1 MAATEAAP
9 RVALLARPGDAC
21 DRIAGALREAGAHVV
36 LVADPLQA
44 EPLQVRQ
51 AQPQAVLVA
60 LEPAIED
67 AIDRLEDVLA
77 DPQYMV
83 IFEEADQAAQRAGWD
98 AARWLRHLAAKL
110 HRHDDVLP
118 AGTEAGDEVQLT
130 DGPLPQPSAAVDFDQ
145 AILAVTGQARQ
156 RADAVPPDALDGLLA
171 AVAESGEQGAAG
183 TTRGQAEVA
192 EAAPASIDA
201 SGPDFSFGFDA
212 VRAAA
217 FPEAAAAEEPWVA
230 PDLGALSIE
239 ADDASATGSAPSTLD
254 SGALSLASDAASQ
267 AKVDLSIID
276 FGALSLESDEASVAE
291 AEPSTID
298 FGALSLDS
306 DDASLGGAESSMTDF
321 GTLSLASDDASQA
334 GAELSTID
342 FGALS
347 LEAAEPAL
355 ELEELSFD
363 PERFN
368 RAGQAQDAP
377 AGIEE
382 FLAQAARTQA
392 DGGQAVADETSAAM
406 DDVDVDVD
414 ATPAEASPPALASFD
429 FSGLSLVADNEL
441 PVATAAPAKAAPSFD
456 LDSLGAGLS
465 LVDPDSY
472 GHGTPPGLVLIEAG
486 LGGPDAVR
494 QLLAALPTGF
504 PQAILIRLALEGGRY
519 DRLVK
524 QMTRATTAPVDVA
537 EAGARVMPGHVHF
550 VPPGLGLR
558 PAGSGWTFDAGQTL
572 AASTLP
578 AGDSAV
584 LFLSGADPGQV
595 AQGSAGWDGL
605 VLAQTPDEGCYEPA
619 AAAAAIAAGADH
631 GHPAELARRLR
642 ERWPAPGGRGP
653 HPDSHG
659 MQ

>member
-9 RVALLARPGDAC
+9 RVALLARAGDAC
-21 DRIAGALREAGAHVV
+21 DRIAGALRDAGADVV

-44 EPLQVRQ
+44 EPVEVRQ
-51 AQPQAVLVA
+51 AKPQAVLVA

-83 IFEEADQAAQRAGWD
+83 IFEEAEQAAQRAGWD

-118 AGTEAGDEVQLT
+118 AGAGSGEELQLS
-130 DGPLPQPSAAVDFDQ
+130 DAPPPQVAAVDFDQ
-145 AILAVTGQARQ
+145 AIVAVTGQARA
-156 RADAVPPDALDGLLA
+156 RADDVPADGLDGVLA
-171 AVAESGEQGAAG
+171 ASTAPGADASASGWQAEAVDAGFASIRSEERADDAPGPSDAGSDAPWIVSDAGGLSPGSHDLVERDDAAAAG
-183 TTRGQAEVA
+183 TEL
-192 EAAPASIDA
+192 PA
-201 SGPDFSFGFDA
+201 
-212 VRAAA
+212 
-217 FPEAAAAEEPWVA
+217 
-230 PDLGALSIE
+230 
-239 ADDASATGSAPSTLD
+239 
-254 SGALSLASDAASQ
+254 
-267 AKVDLSIID
+267 ID
-276 FGALSLESDEASVAE
+276 FGALSLELDAACPAEASPSAIDPGALALE
-291 AEPSTID
+291 LEASAAGAEPSNI
-298 FGALSLDS
+298 GLNALALETE
-306 DDASLGGAESSMTDF
+306 DASPAGTELPPVEF
-321 GTLSLASDDASQA
+321 GTLALHGDAASPLEA
-334 GAELSTID
+334 GTSGID
-342 FGALS
+342 FSALS

-355 ELEELSFD
+355 ELEELAFD

-368 RAGQAQDAP
+368 RAGQTQDAP

-392 DGGQAVADETSAAM
+392 DAGLAAGDDLAAATVAEDAA
-406 DDVDVDVD
+406 
-414 ATPAEASPPALASFD
+414 ATAEVPPAALASLD
-429 FSGLSLVADNEL
+429 FSGLSLVADDEL

-472 GHGTPPGLVLIEAG
+472 GHGAPPGLVLIEAG

-494 QLLAALPTGF
+494 QLLAALPPGF

-524 QMTRATTAPVDVA
+524 QMTRATNAPVDVA
-537 EAGARVMPGHVHF
+537 EAGARAEPGHVHF

-558 PAGSGWTFDAGQTL
+558 AAGGGWVFEPGQAL

-578 AGDSAV
+578 ARDSAV
-584 LFLSGADPGQV
+584 LFLSGADAGQV
-595 AQGSAGWDGL
+595 AQASARWNGL

-642 ERWPAPGGRGP
+642 ERWPATAGAGP
-653 HPDSHG
+653 TPESDG

>member
-9 RVALLARPGDAC
+9 RVALLAKAGDAC
-21 DRIAGALREAGAHVV
+21 DRIAGALREAGADVV

-44 EPLQVRQ
+44 EPVQVRQ
-51 AQPQAVLVA
+51 ARPQAVLVA

-67 AIDRLEDVLA
+67 AIDRLEDVLT
-77 DPQYMV
+77 DPRYMV
-83 IFEEADQAAQRAGWD
+83 IFEEADHAAQRAGWD

-118 AGTEAGDEVQLT
+118 AGAGSGEEVQLT
-130 DGPLPQPSAAVDFDQ
+130 DATLPPPPAAVDFDQ
-145 AILAVTGQARQ
+145 AIVAVTGQARQ
-156 RADAVPPDALDGLLA
+156 RADDVPADGLDGVLA
-171 AVAESGEQGAAG
+171 APTERAEPG
-183 TTRGQAEVA
+183 A
-192 EAAPASIDA
+192 EAAASSWQADAVDAGFASIRTGERADGAPTPSDA
-201 SGPDFSFGFDA
+201 GIVESWIAPDVGGLSLEAHDA
-212 VRAAA
+212 GERDDAAPA
-217 FPEAAAAEEPWVA
+217 GEEPSGI
-230 PDLGALSIE
+230 DL
-239 ADDASATGSAPSTLD
+239 STL
-254 SGALSLASDAASQ
+254 SLELDAASPP
-267 AKVDLSIID
+267 A
-276 FGALSLESDEASVAE
+276 
-291 AEPSTID
+291 T
-298 FGALSLDS
+298 
-306 DDASLGGAESSMTDF
+306 
-321 GTLSLASDDASQA
+321 
-334 GAELSTID
+334 ELSTID

-347 LEAAEPAL
+347 PGLDDASAAVPEPSGIDFNALSLESEGAAAPGTDLPAVGFGTLSLDSDDPSPLEADASSLDFSALSLEPAEPAL
-355 ELEELSFD
+355 DLEELSFD

-392 DGGQAVADETSAAM
+392 DAEQATADDMPAAAVVE
-406 DDVDVDVD
+406 DTAAPVQ
-414 ATPAEASPPALASFD
+414 APPPALASLD
-429 FSGLSLVADNEL
+429 FSGLSLVADDE

-472 GHGTPPGLVLIEAG
+472 GHGAAPGVVLIEAG

-494 QLLAALPTGF
+494 QLLAALPAGF
-504 PQAILIRLALEGGRY
+504 PKAILIRLALEGGRY

-537 EAGARVMPGHVHF
+537 EAGAKVVAGHVHF

-558 PAGSGWTFDAGQTL
+558 AAGGGWAFERGQAL

-584 LFLSGADPGQV
+584 LFLSGADTGQV
-595 AQGSAGWDGL
+595 AQAAAGWGGL

-619 AAAAAIAAGADH
+619 AAAAAIAAGAAH
-631 GHPAELARRLR
+631 GHPADLARRLR
-642 ERWPAPGGRGP
+642 ERWPGTGDRGP
-653 HPDSHG
+653 HPESDG

>member
-9 RVALLARPGDAC
+9 RVALLARAGDAC
-21 DRIAGALREAGAHVV
+21 DRIAVALREAGADVV

-44 EPLQVRQ
+44 EPVQVRQ

-118 AGTEAGDEVQLT
+118 AGAGSGEDLQLT
-130 DGPLPQPSAAVDFDQ
+130 DATLPPPPAAVDFDQ
-145 AILAVTGQARQ
+145 AIVAVTGQARQ
-156 RADAVPPDALDGLLA
+156 RADDVPADGLDGVLA
-171 AVAESGEQGAAG
+171 TAAEPVEQRADAAASRWQG
-183 TTRGQAEVA
+183 D
-192 EAAPASIDA
+192 AADAGFASIRTDQHA
-201 SGPDFSFGFDA
+201 DERTESWI
-212 VRAAA
+212 AA
-217 FPEAAAAEEPWVA
+217 
-230 PDLGALSIE
+230 
-239 ADDASATGSAPSTLD
+239 
-254 SGALSLASDAASQ
+254 
-267 AKVDLSIID
+267 D
-276 FGALSLESDEASVAE
+276 FGGLSLESH
-291 AEPSTID
+291 
-298 FGALSLDS
+298 
-306 DDASLGGAESSMTDF
+306 DAVKPGDAAPA
-321 GTLSLASDDASQA
+321 GT
-334 GAELSTID
+334 ELSTID

-347 LEAAEPAL
+347 LEPVAASPAMTEPSTIDIDALALELDDAPAAGDESSSIDSSTLSLESEDASAARTDLPTIAFGTLSLDSDDALPLQVEASSVDFSALSLDPAEPAL

-382 FLAQAARTQA
+382 FLAQAARAQA
-392 DGGQAVADETSAAM
+392 DAGQATA
-406 DDVDVDVD
+406 DDVPAAAVVEG
-414 ATPAEASPPALASFD
+414 AAALVETPPPALASLD
-429 FSGLSLVADNEL
+429 FSGLSLVADDEL
-441 PVATAAPAKAAPSFD
+441 PVAMAAPAKAAPSLD

-472 GHGTPPGLVLIEAG
+472 GHAAPPGLVLIEAG

-494 QLLAALPTGF
+494 QLLAALPEGF

-537 EAGARVMPGHVHF
+537 EAGAKDVAGHVHF

-558 PAGSGWTFDAGQTL
+558 AAGGGWAFEPGRTL
-572 AASTLP
+572 AASSLP
-578 AGDSAV
+578 ASDSAV
-584 LFLSGADPGQV
+584 LFLSGADVGQV
-595 AQGSAGWDGL
+595 AQAAAGWDGL

-619 AAAAAIAAGADH
+619 AATAAIAAGADH

-642 ERWPAPGGRGP
+642 ERWPAQGTRGP
-653 HPDSHG
+653 HLESDG